1 MSGVDIFGPINN
13 TLNIENNSINYV
25 STYNSNEK
33 LYSEEDEERKRKS
46 TLIII
51 IIFISLL
58 ILWYLYVFYNCL
70 TIILFQGNLDC
81 CDSNCCSYNCNSNRK
96 SKKIYPVTYRNPEH
110 NENPPNK
117 IKKVR
122 LKEIPK
128 DNIKCSI
135 CWEDMKWYN
144 SKSQLHCKHVFH
156 KQCITE
162 WYNQNKYDYTYTYL
176 KKVGCPLCREEFIV

>member
-13 TLNIENNSINYV
+13 NTDD
-25 STYNSNEK
+25 YNSNEK
-33 LYSEEDEERKRKS
+33 LYSEEDEEKKDRA

-51 IIFISLL
+51 LIFISLL

-70 TIILFQGNLDC
+70 IIILFQGKPVHC
-81 CDSNCCSYNCNSNRK
+81 NCNCNCNRT
-96 SKKIYPVTYRNPEH
+96 SKKIYPITYRNPEH

-122 LKEIPK
+122 LKEIPN
-128 DNIKCSI
+128 DNINCAI
-135 CWEDMKWYN
+135 CMEDMTWYN
-144 SKSQLHCKHVFH
+144 AKSQLHCKHVFH

-176 KKVGCPLCREEFIV
+176 KKVECPLCRKEFIV

>member
-13 TLNIENNSINYV
+13 NTG
-25 STYNSNEK
+25 NSNEK
-33 LYSEEDEERKRKS
+33 LYSEEDEEKKDRA

-51 IIFISLL
+51 LIFISLL

-70 TIILFQGNLDC
+70 IIILFQGKPVH
-81 CDSNCCSYNCNSNRK
+81 CDSNCNCNCNRT
-96 SKKIYPVTYRNPEH
+96 SKKIYPITYRNPEH
-110 NENPPNK
+110 NENPPSK

-144 SKSQLHCKHVFH
+144 AKSQLHCKHVFH
-156 KQCITE
+156 KQCIIE

-176 KKVGCPLCREEFIV
+176 KKVGCPLCRKEFIV